1 MHNPPPSTVK
11 PLIFGS
17 RGHGYIALAVN
28 AAFLALLF
36 YWLSQ
41 NVNFSDL
48 RKYLQQIPTSAIIV
62 GMAMNVAVLMCF
74 GARLAAI
81 LDAKIFPCF
90 LITITG
96 MTFNSLLPFRLG
108 EGVKLYCGGAFFR
121 LPVGGL
127 GAAIVM
133 EKLYDLLM
141 LLLLLATLIA
151 NAHLPF
157 VNIGSPQILGLAVAA
172 PLCGLLIFRARGA
185 GIKVLSRLAILER
198 FGLNSIVEQAGILF
212 TRQKVVFPAFLTLLI
227 WSVNV
232 SLVLF
237 FFRAVA
243 PEIHFGVLDA
253 MALVVI
259 ASLAIAAPV
268 SPAGLGV
275 FEAGI
280 AAYLINF
287 HGLQTEKA
295 ISADALYHFV
305 ISLPHSAITAA
316 FFTSMF
322 LFRKRT

>member
-1 MHNPPPSTVK
+1 MQSPRPSTVK
-11 PLIFGS
+11 PLIFDS
-17 RGHGYIALAVN
+17 RSHGYIALAVN
-28 AAFLALLF
+28 AALLALLS

-41 NVNFSDL
+41 NVNFSDIQ
-48 RKYLQQIPTSAIIV
+48 KYVHQVQTSVIIV
-62 GMAMNVAVLMCF
+62 GMGMNVAVLMCF

-81 LDAKIFPCF
+81 LDAKISPCF

-108 EGVKLYCGGAFFR
+108 EGVKLYCGGAFFH

-133 EKLYDLLM
+133 EKLYDLSM
-141 LLLLLATLIA
+141 LLLLLATLAA

-157 VNIGSPQILGLAVAA
+157 VNVGSPQILGLAVAA
-172 PLCGLLIFRARGA
+172 PLCGLLIYRARGTGMKA
-185 GIKVLSRLAILER
+185 LSRLALLQR
-198 FGLNSIVEQAGILF
+198 FGLNSFIEQAEVLF
-212 TRQKVVFPAFLTLLI
+212 TRQKVVFPALLTLLI
-227 WSVNV
+227 WSANV

-253 MALVVI
+253 MTLLVI

-280 AAYLINF
+280 AAYLIHV

-295 ISADALYHFV
+295 ISAAALYHLV
-305 ISLPHSAITAA
+305 ISVPHSAIAA
-316 FFTSMF
+316 VFFASTF
-322 LFRKRT
+322 LSRKRT

>member
-28 AAFLALLF
+28 AAFLALLS

-41 NVNFSDL
+41 NVNCSDL

-108 EGVKLYCGGAFFR
+108 EGVKLYCGGALFR

-198 FGLNSIVEQAGILF
+198 FGLSSIVEQAGILF
-212 TRQKVVFPAFLTLLI
+212 IR
-227 WSVNV
+227 
-232 SLVLF
+232 
-237 FFRAVA
+237 
-243 PEIHFGVLDA
+243 H
-253 MALVVI
+253 LVVHDGR
-259 ASLAIAAPV
+259 AALPTSAWRSSCRRVPPLPGVRLLCALSLRRR
-268 SPAGLGV
+268 
-275 FEAGI
+275 
-280 AAYLINF
+280 
-287 HGLQTEKA
+287 
-295 ISADALYHFV
+295 
-305 ISLPHSAITAA
+305 
-316 FFTSMF
+316 
-322 LFRKRT
+322 LFRRRASPSERRLAQRGAQRRPVRARRLRNL

>member
-1 MHNPPPSTVK
+1 MHNPRPSTVK
-11 PLIFGS
+11 PLIFRS
-17 RGHGYIALAVN
+17 RSHGYIALAVN
-28 AAFLALLF
+28 SALLALLS

-41 NVNFSDL
+41 NVNLSDL
-48 RKYLQQIPTSAIIV
+48 RKYLQQIPTSVIIL

-81 LDAKIFPCF
+81 LDAKISPCF

-108 EGVKLYCGGAFFR
+108 EGVKLYCGGAFFP

-133 EKLYDLLM
+133 EKFYDLSM
-141 LLLLLATLIA
+141 LLLLLATLSA

-157 VNIGSPQILGLAVAA
+157 VNVGSPHILGLAIAA
-172 PLCGLLIFRARGA
+172 LLCGLLIFWARADGM
-185 GIKVLSRLAILER
+185 KDLSRLAVLER
-198 FGLNSIVEQAGILF
+198 FGLNSIAEQAQILLAS
-212 TRQKVVFPAFLTLLI
+212 QKVVFPAFLTLLI
-227 WSVNV
+227 WSVNL
-232 SLVLF
+232 SLVLY

-243 PEIHFGVLDA
+243 PEIHLGVLDA
-253 MALVVI
+253 MTLLVI
-259 ASLAIAAPV
+259 ASLAIAMPV

-280 AAYLINF
+280 AAYLINV

-295 ISADALYHFV
+295 ISAAALYHFV
-305 ISLPHSAITAA
+305 ISLPHSAITAV
-316 FFTSMF
+316 FFASIF
-322 LFRKRT
+322 LFRKRA